1 MLMHA
6 AHNMLVQ
13 ELSRLISLG
22 KENVKKRKRVSSND
36 FRTGQRTKLG
46 LLMDGK
52 NSAIRYYKN
61 NFCDGY
67 RQVNEK
73 RAALKI

>member
-22 KENVKKRKRVSSND
+22 RENVIHREKVYYQIILERDKEQSLVS
-36 FRTGQRTKLG
+36 
-46 LLMDGK
+46 
-52 NSAIRYYKN
+52 
-61 NFCDGY
+61 
-67 RQVNEK
+67 
-73 RAALKI
+73 